1 MRVLSI
7 YVLLSVLVG
16 LMIADAML
24 ASDVQHD
31 VLSSCRTQVAYDKS
45 GDLYCQE
52 NLSVSSRN

>member
-24 ASDVQHD
+24 ASNAQHE

-45 GDLYCQE
+45 GEMFCKE
-52 NLSVSSRN
+52 ILSVSSRN